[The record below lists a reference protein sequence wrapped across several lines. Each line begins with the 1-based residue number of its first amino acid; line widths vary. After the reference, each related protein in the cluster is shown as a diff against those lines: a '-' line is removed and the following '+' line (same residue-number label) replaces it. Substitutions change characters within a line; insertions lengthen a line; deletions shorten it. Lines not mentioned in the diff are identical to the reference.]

1 MDLNFSDR
9 GFWIGTVYCVLAA
22 LAWAII
28 GPVSRVCFAEGM
40 EPTSVAF
47 WRMAIS
53 GACFLVHA
61 LLRGG
66 MHATR
71 RDFVSMV
78 LFGAVNVS
86 LVILS
91 LQIAIQKSGGAIAI
105 ILMFTAPAWV
115 AFFSRILFHEAINS
129 SKMTA
134 LALAMVGTSLV
145 CLSGGSL
152 GKEVS
157 YVGIGCGL
165 LSGFTYAFQFL
176 FFTWY
181 KDRYSTQALF
191 AFTFIPAALVL
202 SVFTTFRPVSLHAA
216 AALFVLSFVSTYVS
230 YFWYGQSL
238 RYLSPVQAA
247 ILGNLEPVVSTLLCW
262 WIWNENFSPVG
273 WVGCAL
279 VIGSVLLLTLK
290 KH

>member
-1 MDLNFSDR
+1 MKADLSRR
-9 GFWIGTVYCVLAA
+9 GFLIGATYCVLAA

-28 GPVSRVCFAEGM
+28 GPISRVCFAEGM
-40 EPTSVAF
+40 DPASVAF
-47 WRMAIS
+47 WRMAVS
-53 GACFLVHA
+53 GMCFLVHA

-66 MHATR
+66 LKASG

-91 LQIAIQKSGGAIAI
+91 LQISIQKSGGAIAT

-115 AFFSRILFHEAINS
+115 ALFSRILFHETIS
-129 SKMTA
+129 SVKLAA
-134 LALAMVGTSLV
+134 LTLAMIGTTLV

-152 GKEVS
+152 GGEVS

-191 AFTFIPAALVL
+191 AFTFIPAAVVL
-202 SVFTTFRPVSLHAA
+202 SFFASFNGMTLHAA
-216 AALFVLSFVSTYVS
+216 AALFVLSVVSTYVS

-262 WIWNENFSPVG
+262 WIWNENFSFIG
-273 WVGCAL
+273 WLGCAL
-279 VIGSVLLLTLK
+279 VNGSVLLLTARR
-290 KH
+290 

>member
-1 MDLNFSDR
+1 MRTVGIKAS
-9 GFWIGTVYCVLAA
+9 GFWMGTIYCVLAA

-28 GPVSRVCFAEGM
+28 GPVSRVCFEEGM
-40 EPTSVAF
+40 DPASVAF
-47 WRMAIS
+47 WRMAVS
-53 GACFLVHA
+53 GLCFLVHA

-66 MHATR
+66 LKAGG
-71 RDFVSMV
+71 RDLASMV

-86 LVILS
+86 IVILS
-91 LQIAIQKSGGAIAI
+91 LQISIQKSGGAIAI

-129 SKMTA
+129 AKLTA
-134 LALAMVGTSLV
+134 LLLAMAGTTLV

-152 GKEVS
+152 GGEVS
-157 YVGIGCGL
+157 YVGLACGL

-176 FFTWY
+176 FFAWY

-191 AFTFIPAALVL
+191 ALTFLPAAAVL
-202 SVFTTFRPVSLHAA
+202 FFFAHLGPMSVHAA
-216 AALFVLSFVSTYVS
+216 GALFVLSFVSTYVS
-230 YFWYGQSL
+230 YYWYGQSL

-262 WIWNENFSPVG
+262 WLWNENFSLIG
-273 WVGCAL
+273 WIGCAL
-279 VIGSVLLLTLK
+279 VIGSVLLLTLRK
-290 KH
+290 

>member
-1 MDLNFSDR
+1 MKADLSSR
-9 GFWIGTVYCVLAA
+9 GFLIGTIYCVLAA

-40 EPTSVAF
+40 DPASVAF

-53 GACFLVHA
+53 GLCFLVHA

-66 MHATR
+66 LKAAG

-78 LFGAVNVS
+78 LFGAINVS

-91 LQIAIQKSGGAIAI
+91 LQISIQKSGGAIAI

-115 AFFSRILFHEAINS
+115 ALFSRILFHEAIN
-129 SKMTA
+129 KAKLAA
-134 LALAMVGTSLV
+134 LTLAMIGTSLV

-152 GKEVS
+152 GGEVS

-176 FFTWY
+176 FFAWY

-191 AFTFIPAALVL
+191 AFTFLPAALVL
-202 SVFTTFRPVSLHAA
+202 SFFATFNGISLHAA
-216 AALFVLSFVSTYVS
+216 TALFILSFVSTYVS

-262 WIWNENFSPVG
+262 WLWNENFSFIG

-279 VIGSVLLLTLK
+279 VIGSVLLLTVRR
-290 KH
+290 

>member
-1 MDLNFSDR
+1 MKADLSRR
-9 GFWIGTVYCVLAA
+9 GFLIGATYCVLAA

-28 GPVSRVCFAEGM
+28 GPISRVCFAEGM
-40 EPTSVAF
+40 DPASVAF
-47 WRMAIS
+47 WRMAVS
-53 GACFLVHA
+53 GMCFLVHA

-66 MHATR
+66 LKASG

-91 LQIAIQKSGGAIAI
+91 LQISIQKSGGAIAI

-115 AFFSRILFHEAINS
+115 ALFSRMLFHETIS
-129 SKMTA
+129 SVKLAA
-134 LALAMVGTSLV
+134 LTLATIGTTLV

-152 GKEVS
+152 GGEVS

-191 AFTFIPAALVL
+191 AFTFIPAAVVL
-202 SVFTTFRPVSLHAA
+202 SFFASFNGMTLHAA
-216 AALFVLSFVSTYVS
+216 AALFVLSVVSTYVS

-262 WIWNENFSPVG
+262 WIWNENFSFIG

-279 VIGSVLLLTLK
+279 VIGSVLLLTARR
-290 KH
+290 

>member
-1 MDLNFSDR
+1 MKMDFSDR

-40 EPTSVAF
+40 EPSSVAF

-53 GACFLVHA
+53 GLCFLVHA
-61 LLRGG
+61 MLCGGLKARG
-66 MHATR
+66 
-71 RDFVSMV
+71 RDLVSMV

-91 LQIAIQKSGGAIAI
+91 LQISIQKSGGAIAI

-115 AFFSRILFHEAINS
+115 AFFSRILFHEAIS
-129 SKMTA
+129 SAKVAA
-134 LALAMVGTSLV
+134 LALAMAGTSLV

-152 GKEVS
+152 GGEVS

-176 FFTWY
+176 FFSWY

-191 AFTFIPAALVL
+191 ALTFLPAALVL
-202 SVFTTFRPVSLHAA
+202 SFFADFKGVTLHAA
-216 AALFVLSFVSTYVS
+216 GALFVLSVVSTYVS

-262 WIWNENFSPVG
+262 WLWNENFSLVG
-273 WVGCAL
+273 WVGCVL
-279 VIGSVLLLTLK
+279 VIGSVLLLTLRK
-290 KH
+290 

>member
-1 MDLNFSDR
+1 MKVDFTDR
-9 GFWIGTVYCVLAA
+9 SFWVGTVYCVLAA

-28 GPVSRVCFAEGM
+28 GPMSRICFAEGM

-53 GACFLVHA
+53 GLCFLVHA
-61 LLRGG
+61 LVRGG
-66 MHATR
+66 LKVDSR
-71 RDFVSMV
+71 RDLISMV

-91 LQIAIQKSGGAIAI
+91 LQISIQKSGGAIAI

-129 SKMTA
+129 AKMTA

-145 CLSGGSL
+145 CLSGGSR
-152 GKEVS
+152 GEAVS
-157 YVGIGCGL
+157 YIGIACGL

-191 AFTFIPAALVL
+191 AFTFLPAALVL
-202 SVFTTFRPVSLHAA
+202 SFFANFRPISLYAA
-216 AALFVLSFVSTYVS
+216 GALFVLSFVSTYVS

-262 WIWNENFSPVG
+262 WLWNENFSFIG
-273 WVGCAL
+273 WMGCAL
-279 VIGSVLLLTLK
+279 VIGSVVLLTLRR
-290 KH
+290 

>member
-1 MDLNFSDR
+1 MNDR
-9 GFWIGTVYCVLAA
+9 RFWVGTGYCIMAA

-28 GPVSRVCFAEGM
+28 GPVSRVCFAKGM
-40 EPTSVAF
+40 GPTSVAF
-47 WRMAIS
+47 WRLAVS
-53 GACFLVHA
+53 GLCFLVHA
-61 LLRGG
+61 LLSGGLHARG
-66 MHATR
+66 
-71 RDFVSMV
+71 RDLVSML

-91 LQIAIQKSGGAIAI
+91 LQISIQKSGGALAI

-115 AFFSRILFHEAINS
+115 AFFSRLIFHEAINRV
-129 SKMTA
+129 KVAA

-152 GKEVS
+152 GEEVS
-157 YVGIGCGL
+157 YIGIGCGL

-191 AFTFIPAALVL
+191 ALTFLPAALVL
-202 SVFTTFRPVSLHAA
+202 ALFTNFGPVTLHAMG
-216 AALFVLSFVSTYVS
+216 ALFILSVVSTYIS

-262 WIWNENFSPVG
+262 WFWNENFSFIG

-279 VIGSVLLLTLK
+279 VIGSVLLLALK
-290 KH
+290 K

>member
-1 MDLNFSDR
+1 MKADLSSR
-9 GFWIGTVYCVLAA
+9 GFLIGTIYCVLAA

-40 EPTSVAF
+40 DPASVAF
-47 WRMAIS
+47 WRMTIS
-53 GACFLVHA
+53 GLCFLVHA

-66 MHATR
+66 LKVSG
-71 RDFVSMV
+71 RDFVSMA
-78 LFGAVNVS
+78 LFGAFNVS

-91 LQIAIQKSGGAIAI
+91 LQISIQKSGGAIAI

-115 AFFSRILFHEAINS
+115 ALFSRILFHEAIN
-129 SKMTA
+129 KAKLAA
-134 LALAMVGTSLV
+134 LTLAMMGTSLV

-152 GKEVS
+152 GGEVS
-157 YVGIGCGL
+157 YIGIGCGL

-176 FFTWY
+176 FFAWY

-191 AFTFIPAALVL
+191 AFTFLPAALVL
-202 SVFTTFRPVSLHAA
+202 SFFATFNGLSLHAVT
-216 AALFVLSFVSTYVS
+216 ALFILSFVSTYVS
-230 YFWYGQSL
+230 YFLYGQSL
-238 RYLSPVQAA
+238 RHLSPVQAA

-262 WIWNENFSPVG
+262 WLWNENFSFIG

-279 VIGSVLLLTLK
+279 VIGSVLLLAVK
-290 KH
+290 R

>member
-1 MDLNFSDR
+1 MKADLSRR
-9 GFWIGTVYCVLAA
+9 GFLIGATYCVLAA

-28 GPVSRVCFAEGM
+28 GPISRVCFAEGM
-40 EPTSVAF
+40 DPASVAF
-47 WRMAIS
+47 WRMAVS
-53 GACFLVHA
+53 GMCFLVHA

-66 MHATR
+66 LKASG

-91 LQIAIQKSGGAIAI
+91 LQISIQKSGGAIAI

-115 AFFSRILFHEAINS
+115 ALFSRILFHETIS
-129 SKMTA
+129 SVKLAA
-134 LALAMVGTSLV
+134 LTLAMIGTTLV

-152 GKEVS
+152 GGEVS

-191 AFTFIPAALVL
+191 AFTFIPAAVVL
-202 SVFTTFRPVSLHAA
+202 SFFASFNGMTLHAA
-216 AALFVLSFVSTYVS
+216 AALFVLSVVSTYVS

-262 WIWNENFSPVG
+262 WIWNENFSFIG

-279 VIGSVLLLTLK
+279 VIGSVLLLTARR
-290 KH
+290 

>member
-1 MDLNFSDR
+1 MKMLMKDR
-9 GFWIGTVYCVLAA
+9 GFWVGTAYCVLAA

-28 GPVSRVCFAEGM
+28 SPISRICFAEGM
-40 EPTSVAF
+40 EPASVAF

-53 GACFLVHA
+53 GLCFLVHA

-66 MHATR
+66 IHAR
-71 RDFVSMV
+71 GRDLVSMV

-91 LQIAIQKSGGAIAI
+91 LQISIQKSGGAIAI

-129 SKMTA
+129 AKMTA
-134 LALAMVGTSLV
+134 LLLAMVGTSLV

-152 GKEVS
+152 GEEVS

-181 KDRYSTQALF
+181 KDRYSTQELF
-191 AFTFIPAALVL
+191 AVTFLPAALVL
-202 SVFTTFRPVSLHAA
+202 SLFTDFQPLTLHAA
-216 AALFVLSFVSTYVS
+216 GALLVLSVVSTYVS

-262 WIWNENFSPVG
+262 WFWNENFSFIG
-273 WVGCAL
+273 WAGCAL

-290 KH
+290 K